1 MYVCMYVCMYAC
13 MYVCMYVCMHACMYV
28 LTNACTLTQKAVQ
41 GKLDQFMEGK
51 ELKFEG
57 NSWDIYS
64 HTQNRP
70 IIAGVSELLKHH
82 PQMLLVRD
90 PFNVKRDPIHPQ
102 SLLLLLSEATPS
114 KATYSMSK
122 ETYSTSKE
130 TCYGTHP
137 QSLFS
142 LFATIR

>member
-1 MYVCMYVCMYAC
+1 MGVLMDVCMYVCTYAC

-90 PFNVKRDPIHPQ
+90 PFNVKRDPFYTAQGPRFHTHVMCTSGPAEFLILC
-102 SLLLLLSEATPS
+102 LLTSSPS
-114 KATYSMSK
+114 
-122 ETYSTSKE
+122 
-130 TCYGTHP
+130 P
-137 QSLFS
+137 LVF
-142 LFATIR
+142 L